1 MSRNRQALAAWRG
14 ALSALF
20 LGVLVPLVLFGL
32 LAEDVWQREGIGW
45 DERILLAV
53 HARATPTFD
62 AIMLLF
68 TRIGAPLPMI
78 LFVAAILLL
87 LFLRGRRADGLFL
100 IGAVGGA
107 ATLNLL
113 AKILFQRARPALW
126 PSLSPETDY
135 SFPSGHAMGSVAVV
149 VSLVIL
155 LWPTRWRWMALMLG
169 ALFVAAVGLSRVYL
183 GVHYPSD
190 ILAGWSASLAWVT
203 GVRLVR
209 SAAWHRLRP
218 QVSPQPMP
226 ARAGGQLSAA
236 GDRSSDA
243 LEAGR

>member
-1 MSRNRQALAAWRG
+1 MSRNRRVLSAHRAAPI
-14 ALSALF
+14 ALF
-20 LGVLVPLVLFGL
+20 LGVLAPLVLFGL

-78 LFVAAILLL
+78 IFVAALLL
-87 LFLRGRRADGLFL
+87 LLLLRGRRADGLFL

-107 ATLNLL
+107 AALNLL
-113 AKILFQRARPALW
+113 AKLLFQRARPALW
-126 PSLSPETDY
+126 PALSPETDY
-135 SFPSGHAMGSVAVV
+135 GFPSGHAMGSVAVV
-149 VSLVIL
+149 ASLTIL
-155 LWPTRWRWMALMLG
+155 LWPTRWRWVALTLG

-203 GVRLVR
+203 GTRLVW
-209 SAAWHRLRP
+209 SAARRRLRA
-218 QVSPQPMP
+218 QMSQGSVIG
-226 ARAGGQLSAA
+226 RLSAP
-236 GDRSSDA
+236 GDRSGDA
-243 LEAGR
+243 MGAGR

>member
-1 MSRNRQALAAWRG
+1 MPHNRQALAARRG

-20 LGVLVPLVLFGL
+20 LGVLAPLVLFGL

-78 LFVAAILLL
+78 LLVAALLL
-87 LFLRGRRADGLFL
+87 LLLLRGRRADGLFL

-113 AKILFQRARPALW
+113 AKLLFQRARPALW
-126 PSLSPETDY
+126 PALSPETDY
-135 SFPSGHAMGSVAVV
+135 GFPSGHAMGSVAVV
-149 VSLVIL
+149 AALTIL
-155 LWPTRWRWMALMLG
+155 LWPTRWRWATLALG

-190 ILAGWSASLAWVT
+190 VLAGWGASLAWVT
-203 GVRLVR
+203 GTHLVWP
-209 SAAWHRLRP
+209 AARRRLRP
-218 QVSPQPMP
+218 QMPQEGV
-226 ARAGGQLSAA
+226 AGRLSAL
-236 GDRSSDA
+236 GDRSGDA
-243 LEAGR
+243 MGAGR